1 MRKAIC
7 NSIAAGIFIGIGGS
21 VFLAI
26 ENKIAGAVFFTVA
39 LLCICQLELLLYTG
53 KIGFLAFDHSQI
65 GRAHV

>member
-26 ENKIAGAVFFTVA
+26 ENKVVGAIFFTVA
-39 LLCICQLELLLYTG
+39 RSVSVNSTSCCTVV
-53 KIGFLAFDHSQI
+53 
-65 GRAHV
+65 RR

>member
-26 ENKIAGAVFFTVA
+26 EDRKSVV
-39 LLCICQLELLLYTG
+39 
-53 KIGFLAFDHSQI
+53 
-65 GRAHV
+65 